1 MGCGLLIV
9 GALLISALY
18 FGPFAVLAWLLVGIV
33 AFAILG
39 AFSE

>member
-18 FGPFAVLAWLLVGIV
+18 FGPFAVLGWLLIGIV
-33 AFAILG
+33 ALFVVGL
-39 AFSE
+39 FSK